1 MNTFPTPATTLTPS
15 PWGPLLQSWEGHVT
29 GVDDDGVDVV
39 LRDKTDREA
48 QDAFTTLSW
57 DSIDRED
64 RALVKEGAVFYWSVC
79 EHGSLIRFRRGL
91 TWTADALKQAE
102 QTADLLHSRLFS

>member
-1 MNTFPTPATTLTPS
+1 MNTFPTPATNLTPS
-15 PWGPLLQSWEGHVT
+15 PWGAVLQSWEGHVT
-29 GVDDDGVDVV
+29 GVDDDGVDVT
-39 LRDKTDREA
+39 LHDKTDRDA

-57 DSIDRED
+57 EAIDPED
-64 RALVKEGAVFYWSVC
+64 RALVREGAVFYWSVC
-79 EHGSLIRFRRGL
+79 EQGSLIRFRRGL